1 MGQSWGRGP
10 GYQRYGFALLLT
22 VLNNDSHIFSIT
34 VLLVSYFSI
43 KMSITVYNSSI
54 TVDDRRIES
63 EAVSFNFPYMLH
75 SLRLD
80 SDGF

>member
-1 MGQSWGRGP
+1 
-10 GYQRYGFALLLT
+10 
-22 VLNNDSHIFSIT
+22 
-34 VLLVSYFSI
+34 
-43 KMSITVYNSSI
+43 MSITVYNSSI